1 MKVCLFCSGG
11 FSTSLLASKMKESY
25 AKRGMN
31 DVEVEAYDFGSLDSV
46 IDETDVVL
54 LGPQIGWAKSQVE
67 EDYPGKNV
75 ILMTIKE
82 FGSMN
87 GDLIVDRIEEELKK

>member
-1 MKVCLFCSGG
+1 MKICLFCSGG
-11 FSTSLLASKMKESY
+11 FSTSLLASKMTEAYK
-25 AKRGMN
+25 KRGVE
-31 DVEVEAYDFGSLDSV
+31 DCEVEAHDFGSLDSV

-54 LGPQIGWAKSQVE
+54 LGPQISWAKAQVE
-67 EDYPGKNV
+67 EDYPNKKV

-87 GDLIVDRIEEELKK
+87 GDLIVDRIQEELNK